1 MARTPMMA
9 GNWKMNNTIAE
20 AVVLTQEISN
30 QYEKK
35 EWDEAVEI
43 VLCTPFTDLKPA
55 KTVLDFDKVKI
66 KVAAQNVYWEPSGA
80 FTGEISVPMI
90 KEIGCAYSI
99 VGHSERRE
107 LFGETDEMVN
117 KKVKALVAE
126 GMGAIVC
133 CGESLAVRDEG
144 TTLEYVTAQVRAALA
159 GLDAAEIAQCVI
171 AYEPIWAIGTGR
183 TATPEQADEVCAAIR
198 ETVAEAADAETAEGM
213 RILYGGSMNPGNVD
227 GLMAM
232 ENIDGGSSSSSKP
245 ACRSADDFC
254 GQGRVHAARV
264 PHHHGWVRSCRAGR
278 RQCDSA
284 C

>member
-1 MARTPMMA
+1 MARKPMMA
-9 GNWKMNNTIAE
+9 GNWKMNNTISE

-43 VLCTPFTDLKPA
+43 VLCTPFVDLKPA
-55 KTVLDFDKVKI
+55 LTVLDFDKVKI

-80 FTGEISVPMI
+80 FTGEISVSMI

-107 LFGETDEMVN
+107 LFGETDEAVN
-117 KKVKALVAE
+117 KKVKALVADNL
-126 GMGAIVC
+126 GAIVC
-133 CGESLAVRDEG
+133 VGESLAVREEG
-144 TTLEYVTAQVRAALA
+144 STIEFVTAQVRAAFA
-159 GLDAAEIAQCVI
+159 GLDPEEIAKCVV

-198 ETVAEAADAETAEGM
+198 QTVAAIADEETADGM
-213 RILYGGSMNPGNVD
+213 RVLYGGSMNPGNVE

-232 ENIDGGSSSSSKP
+232 ENIDGGLVGGASLKAATFVQLIK
-245 ACRSADDFC
+245 ACL
-254 GQGRVHAARV
+254 
-264 PHHHGWVRSCRAGR
+264 
-278 RQCDSA
+278 
-284 C
+284 

>member
-1 MARTPMMA
+1 MVRIPMMA
-9 GNWKMNNTIAE
+9 GNWKMNNTVSE

-43 VLCTPFTDLKPA
+43 VLCTPFVDLKPA

-107 LFGETDEMVN
+107 LFGETDATVN
-117 KKVKALVAE
+117 KKVKALLA
-126 GMGAIVC
+126 GGLGAIVC
-133 CGESLAVRDEG
+133 VGESLAVREEG
-144 TTLEYVTAQVRAALA
+144 STIEFVCAQVRAAFA
-159 GLDAAEIAQCVI
+159 GLDADEIASCVV

-183 TATPEQADEVCAAIR
+183 TATPEQADEACAAIR
-198 ETVAEAADAETAEGM
+198 STVAELAGTETAEGI
-213 RILYGGSMNPGNVD
+213 RVLYGGSMNPGNVD

-232 ENIDGGSSSSSKP
+232 EHIDGGLIGGASLKAESFVQLIK
-245 ACRSADDFC
+245 ACL
-254 GQGRVHAARV
+254 
-264 PHHHGWVRSCRAGR
+264 
-278 RQCDSA
+278 
-284 C
+284 